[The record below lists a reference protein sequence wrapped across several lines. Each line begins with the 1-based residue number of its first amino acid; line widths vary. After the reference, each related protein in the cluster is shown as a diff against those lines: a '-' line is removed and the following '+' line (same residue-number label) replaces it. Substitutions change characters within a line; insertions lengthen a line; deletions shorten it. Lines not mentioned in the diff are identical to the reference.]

1 MFKKVQITVLF
12 FLLFNLGLMAQ
23 YSLKG
28 RVYDTKNGK
37 SLPGATVMLDNT
49 FRATAT
55 DKKGEFTLSKLK
67 AGDYM
72 VKISFIGYKTLRKT
86 IELNS
91 NKTMEFALE
100 PTIYM
105 SDEIIVRASR
115 DKANSNNA
123 KTEISQSDLKSV
135 NTGQD
140 LPYLLSMSPSMV
152 ITSDAGSGIGYTG
165 MRIRGSDLSRIN
177 VTLNGVPVNDGE
189 SQGVFFVDLP
199 DLASSVDNIQIQRG
213 VGTST
218 NGAAAFGASINIKT
232 DEFSADPY
240 AELNSAAGS
249 FNTLKSSLKF
259 GSGLIGGKWNFNGR
273 VSTITSEGYID
284 RASSDLKS
292 AYLSGS
298 YYGDKDIL
306 KAVVI
311 IGKEKTYQAWY
322 GIPKDSLET
331 NRTYNP
337 AGEIL
342 DDNGN
347 IIGYYDN
354 QTDNYWQNYYQL
366 HYARELN
373 SKLTLSAS
381 GFYTRG
387 YGFYENYKN
396 AESFSEYGMNDTII
410 GNDTIRISD
419 MITQKW
425 LDNNFYGF
433 NLNLIYDKFP
443 FKLTTGG
450 GWNQYD
456 GDHYGKVIWSQIARK
471 GDYDR
476 NWYFNNGLKTEANI
490 FAKIEYIYAGKLT
503 VFEELQFRKINYK
516 IKGNHDD
523 LRNLS
528 QEHDFNF
535 LNPKFGLSY
544 KINENN
550 NAFASMAVTHREPNR
565 SVYRD
570 SDPGVDVK
578 HEKLTDIEVGYVFA
592 TTKFSAGANF
602 YYMIYKDQLVL
613 TGKINNVGAPIM
625 QNVDKSYRRG
635 IEIEA
640 GWKIAGFLNWNFNTT
655 LSSNKI
661 KNFKSFIDDY
671 DTWPVQRIETF
682 SSTDISFSPSIIANN
697 EFEITPFKNFVVS
710 LTSSYVGK
718 QFIDNTSNANRS
730 IDPYLINNVRINYGI
745 ETNFIKRIDFLLS
758 LNNVF
763 NEKYS
768 SNAWVYSYYSG
779 DNEYDMFG
787 YYPQAG
793 FNFMLGINL
802 KF

>member
-1 MFKKVQITVLF
+1 MFKKVQIT
-12 FLLFNLGLMAQ
+12 FLIFMLFNLGLMAQ
-23 YSLKG
+23 FSLEG
-28 RVYDTKNGK
+28 RVYDSQNGK
-37 SLPGATVMLDNT
+37 PLPGATIRLDNT

-55 DKKGEFTLSKLK
+55 DKKGEFTLSKLQ
-67 AGDYM
+67 AGEY
-72 VKISFIGYKTLRKT
+72 VIKLSFIGYKTLEKSVEISSDKT
-86 IELNS
+86 I
-91 NKTMEFALE
+91 EFALE
-100 PTIYM
+100 PTVYM

-115 DKANSNNA
+115 DKENSNNA
-123 KTEISQSDLKSV
+123 KTQVSQVELKKL

-140 LPYLLSMSPSMV
+140 LPYLLSMTPSMV
-152 ITSDAGSGIGYTG
+152 ITSDAGAGIGYTG
-165 MRIRGSDLSRIN
+165 MRIRGSDLSSIN

-240 AELNSAAGS
+240 AELNSATGS

-273 VSTITSEGYID
+273 VSTITSDGYID
-284 RASSDLKS
+284 RASSNLKS

-298 YYGDKDIL
+298 YYGEKDIL
-306 KAVVI
+306 KALVI
-311 IGKEKTYQAWY
+311 LGKEKTYQAWY
-322 GIPKDSLET
+322 GIPKDSLKT

-337 AGEIL
+337 AGEIY
-342 DDNGN
+342 DEKGN
-347 IIGYYDN
+347 IMGYYDN

-373 SKLTLSAS
+373 EKLKLSAS
-381 GFYTRG
+381 GFYTKG
-387 YGFYENYKN
+387 YGYYENYKN
-396 AESFSEYGMNDTII
+396 AESFSEYGMKDTII
-410 GNDTIRISD
+410 GNDTIGTSD

-425 LDNNFYGF
+425 LDNDFYGF
-433 NLNLIYDKFP
+433 NFSVIYDKFP

-450 GWNQYD
+450 GLNQYN

-471 GDYDR
+471 RDYNRD
-476 NWYFNNGLKTEANI
+476 WYFNNGLKTEANI
-490 FAKIEYIYAGKLT
+490 YAKAEYIYANKLT
-503 VFEELQFRKINYK
+503 IFEELQFRKINYR

-523 LRNLS
+523 LRVLT

-535 LNPKFGLSY
+535 INPKFGLAY
-544 KINENN
+544 KINERN

-570 SDPGVDVK
+570 SDPAIEVK
-578 HEKLTDIEVGYVFA
+578 PEKLTDIEVGYVFA
-592 TTKFSAGANF
+592 LTKFSVDANI
-602 YYMIYKDQLVL
+602 YYMKYKNQLVL

-625 QNVDKSYRRG
+625 QNVDESYRSG

-640 GWKIAGFLNWNFNTT
+640 GWKITDYLDWNFNTT

-661 KNFKSFIDDY
+661 KNFTAYVDDY
-671 DTWPVQRIETF
+671 NTWPDQRVETY
-682 SSTDISFSPSIIANN
+682 SSTDISFSPSVIANN
-697 EFEITPFKNFVVS
+697 EFRITPFKNFILS

-718 QFIDNTSNANRS
+718 QYIDNTSNDDRS
-730 IDPYLINNVRINYGI
+730 IDAYFINNIRINYGI
-745 ETNFIKRIDFLLS
+745 ETNFIERIDFLLS
-758 LNNVF
+758 LNNIF

-768 SNAWVYSYYSG
+768 SNAWVYRYYYD

-793 FNFMLGINL
+793 FNFMFGINL

>member
-1 MFKKVQITVLF
+1 MFKKVQITFLF
-12 FLLFNLGLMAQ
+12 FMLFNLGLMAQ
-23 YSLKG
+23 FSLKG
-28 RVYDTKNGK
+28 RVYDSGNNK
-37 SLPGATVMLDNT
+37 SLPGATVMIDNT
-49 FRATAT
+49 FKATAT
-55 DKKGEFTLSKLK
+55 DKKGKFTISKLK
-67 AGDYM
+67 AGDYI
-72 VKISFIGYKTLRKT
+72 VKISFIGYKTLHKT

-91 NKTMEFALE
+91 DKTIDFALE
-100 PTIYM
+100 PTVYM

-115 DKANSNNA
+115 DKVNSNNS
-123 KTEISQSDLKSV
+123 KTEVTQADLKSV

-199 DLASSVDNIQIQRG
+199 DLASSIDNIQIQRG

-240 AELNSAAGS
+240 AELNSAVGS

-273 VSTITSEGYID
+273 VSTITSDGYID

-347 IIGYYDN
+347 IIGYYNN

-387 YGFYENYKN
+387 YGYYENYKN
-396 AESFSEYGMNDTII
+396 TESYSDYGMNDTII

-433 NLNLIYDKFP
+433 NLSLIYNKFP

-471 GDYDR
+471 GDYNR
-476 NWYFNNGLKTEANI
+476 NWYFNNGLKTEANV

-523 LRNLS
+523 LRDLS

-544 KINENN
+544 KINGNN
-550 NAFASMAVTHREPNR
+550 TAFASMAVTHREPNR

-570 SDPGVDVK
+570 SDPGVEVK
-578 HEKLTDIEVGYVFA
+578 AEKLTDIEVGYVFA
-592 TTKFSAGANF
+592 TTKFSVGANF

-625 QNVDKSYRRG
+625 QNVDNSFRRG

-640 GWKIAGFLNWNFNTT
+640 GWKITDFLNWNFNTT

-661 KNFKSFIDDY
+661 KDFEAFVDDY
-671 DTWPVQRIETF
+671 DTWPIQRVETY
-682 SSTDISFSPSIIANN
+682 SISDISFSPSIIANN
-697 EFEITPFKNFVVS
+697 EFEISPFKNFVVS

-718 QFIDNTSNANRS
+718 QFIDNTSNDNRS
-730 IDPYLINNVRINYGI
+730 IDPYFINNIRINYGI
-745 ETNFIKRIDFLLS
+745 ETNFIKRIDFLLT

-793 FNFMLGINL
+793 FNFMCGINL

>member
-1 MFKKVQITVLF
+1 MFKKVQITFLF
-12 FLLFNLGLMAQ
+12 FMLFNLGLMAQ
-23 YSLKG
+23 FSLKG
-28 RVYDTKNGK
+28 RVYDSGNGK
-37 SLPGATVMLDNT
+37 SLPGATVMIDNT
-49 FRATAT
+49 FKATAT
-55 DKKGEFTLSKLK
+55 DKKGEFTISKLK
-67 AGDYM
+67 AGDYI
-72 VKISFIGYKTLRKT
+72 VKISFIGYKTLHKT

-91 NKTMEFALE
+91 DKTLEFALE
-100 PTIYM
+100 PTVYM

-115 DKANSNNA
+115 DKVNSNNS
-123 KTEISQSDLKSV
+123 KTEVTQADLKSV

-199 DLASSVDNIQIQRG
+199 DLASSIDNIQIQRG

-240 AELNSAAGS
+240 AELNSAVGS

-273 VSTITSEGYID
+273 VSTITSDGYID

-347 IIGYYDN
+347 IIGYYNN

-387 YGFYENYKN
+387 YGYYENYKN
-396 AESFSEYGMNDTII
+396 AESYSNYGMNDTII

-433 NLNLIYDKFP
+433 NLSLIYNKFP

-471 GDYDR
+471 GDYNR
-476 NWYFNNGLKTEANI
+476 NWYFNNGLKTEANV

-523 LRNLS
+523 LRDLS

-544 KINENN
+544 KINGNN
-550 NAFASMAVTHREPNR
+550 TAFASMAVTHREPNR

-570 SDPGVDVK
+570 SDPGVEVK
-578 HEKLTDIEVGYVFA
+578 AEKLTDIEVGYVFA
-592 TTKFSAGANF
+592 TTKFSVGANF

-625 QNVDKSYRRG
+625 QNVDNSFRRG

-640 GWKIAGFLNWNFNTT
+640 GWKITDFLNWNFNTT

-661 KNFKSFIDDY
+661 KDFEAFVDDY
-671 DTWPVQRIETF
+671 DTWPVQRVETY
-682 SSTDISFSPSIIANN
+682 SISDISFSPSIITNN
-697 EFEITPFKNFVVS
+697 EFEISPFKNFIIS

-718 QFIDNTSNANRS
+718 QFIDNTSNDKRS
-730 IDPYLINNVRINYGI
+730 IDPYFINNIRINYGI
-745 ETNFIKRIDFLLS
+745 ETNIIKRIDFLLT

-793 FNFMLGINL
+793 FNFMFGINL